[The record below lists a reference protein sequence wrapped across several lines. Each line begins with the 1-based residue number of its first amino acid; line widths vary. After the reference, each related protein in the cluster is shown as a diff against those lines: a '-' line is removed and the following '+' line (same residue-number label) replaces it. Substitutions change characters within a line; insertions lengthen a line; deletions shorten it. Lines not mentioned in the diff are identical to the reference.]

1 MKLFAVIFII
11 CSLIFVNAQN
21 DFTQQVTLSCPS
33 NPKLNKGQTGF
44 PGKRGSRG
52 ETGIKGKYKL
62 RYGGFLE
69 GFVVLILCLAINLS
83 FSIFFVLTL
92 KLLQAFS
99 FDLRN

>member
-1 MKLFAVIFII
+1 MKVFAVLFII
-11 CSLIFVNAQN
+11 CSLIFVNAQD

-52 ETGIKGKYKL
+52 EAGSKGKYKL

-69 GFVVLILCLAINLS
+69 VFVVLILCLAVNLP
-83 FSIFFVLTL
+83 FSLFFL
-92 KLLQAFS
+92 
-99 FDLRN
+99 